1 MPGCLLMLL
10 PPTPPPPAAQSSII
24 CISMPHVWQAGRQS
38 CRNESKWGPSCESS
52 GLSWAL
58 AMATATKQQ
67 LNILYLIIT
76 DYYSGIVHSLV
87 NHHRVAYIGNEV
99 DPVPNSIAHKP
110 AKRSHSNFL
119 LHKAAQVNTKI
130 AELSQEQPQKPRIIR
145 RSKLITGTH
154 TLATKIS

>member
-1 MPGCLLMLL
+1 MPGCLILLLLLL
-10 PPTPPPPAAQSSII
+10 PSRVSFAFQCRTSDRQADKAAE
-24 CISMPHVWQAGRQS
+24 M
-38 CRNESKWGPSCESS
+38 NPSGVPVESS

-76 DYYSGIVHSLV
+76 DYYSGIHSLV

-110 AKRSHSNFL
+110 AKRNHSNFL

-154 TLATKIS
+154 THTCNKNELKCAG